1 MSDIDNIIFIIWII
15 WIILLFAIS
24 VKLFKLMINSQC
36 ERQFK
41 GGIAAPPVSVID
53 QNLNNIVFP
62 SGYPNPGT
70 DDYNNLLY
78 GLINA
83 IQSGIINN
91 NRVNS
96 TRIEQLK
103 INISNLIHNNN
114 DANVSYLYTKGGR
127 PTTHELI
134 GRDIDTNGN
143 IISVNITIDEFENRF
158 DRCVN
163 TLCTADP
170 NDTDLNGGAQQIY
183 YAAENISQLFINYHY
198 ANANDINDRKYLNIK
213 RLIIKIYNN
222 Y

>member
-1 MSDIDNIIFIIWII
+1 MCDIDNIIFIIWII
-15 WIILLFAIS
+15 WIILLFTIS

-41 GGIAAPPVSVID
+41 GGIAASMSVID

-83 IQSGIINN
+83 IQSGIIHN

-96 TRIEQLK
+96 THIEQLK
-103 INISNLIHNNN
+103 TNISNLIHNNN

-127 PTTHELI
+127 QTTHELI
-134 GRDIDTNGN
+134 GRYNN
-143 IISVNITIDEFENRF
+143 NSNNSVNITIDEFENSF

-222 Y
+222 YY